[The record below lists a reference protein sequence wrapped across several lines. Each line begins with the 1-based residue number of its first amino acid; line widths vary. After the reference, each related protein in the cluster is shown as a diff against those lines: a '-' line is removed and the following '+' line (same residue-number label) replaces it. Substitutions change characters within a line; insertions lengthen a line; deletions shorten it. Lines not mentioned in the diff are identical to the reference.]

1 MSPCPTPPA
10 NPQSDPP
17 PANAPPPPSSAA
29 APGEKRAGG
38 DPEDGGGPR
47 GGTGRDWHPE
57 SCASRK
63 AGESKLTWG
72 GGGGKRGK

>member
-1 MSPCPTPPA
+1 MSPCPTPLA
-10 NPQSDPP
+10 NPQSDPLP
-17 PANAPPPPSSAA
+17 PMPPPSAAA
-29 APGEKRAGG
+29 APSEKRAGG

-57 SCASRK
+57 SCGSRK
-63 AGESKLTWG
+63 AGESKLT